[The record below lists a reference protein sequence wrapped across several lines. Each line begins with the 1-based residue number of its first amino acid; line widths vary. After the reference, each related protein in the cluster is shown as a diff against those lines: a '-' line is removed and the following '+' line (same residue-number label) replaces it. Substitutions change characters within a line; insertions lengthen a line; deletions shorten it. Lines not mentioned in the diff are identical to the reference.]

1 MHGPQVCS
9 LQLRTASSDPSGTQR
24 SGGRQGMFLSDGSLG
39 SCERQLVG
47 TIVLNLQ
54 DRQALHNHLEVTL
67 PTPGVE
73 SFDFC

>member
-1 MHGPQVCS
+1 
-9 LQLRTASSDPSGTQR
+9 
-24 SGGRQGMFLSDGSLG
+24 MFLSDGSLG